1 MKMRTFLIAAY
12 GGLLMMSAGIAA
24 ADTVVVS
31 PEDETIIRE
40 YVVKNPVDPIEL
52 PSDYQVVVGS
62 ELPDSV
68 TLTRIESSDLKRHY
82 EYVRYGDQIL
92 LIDPDTRRIVDILEK
107 Q

>member
-1 MKMRTFLIAAY
+1 SARPHVLFY
-12 GGLLMMSAGIAA
+12 GHY
-24 ADTVVVS
+24 DVQ
-31 PEDETIIRE
+31 
-40 YVVKNPVDPIEL
+40 PVDPIEL